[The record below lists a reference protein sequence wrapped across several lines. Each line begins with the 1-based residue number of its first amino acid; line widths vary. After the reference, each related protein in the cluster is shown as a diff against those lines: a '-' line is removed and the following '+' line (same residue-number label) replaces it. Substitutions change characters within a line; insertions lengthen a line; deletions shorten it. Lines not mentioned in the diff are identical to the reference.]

1 MSRILLADDSPHAQR
16 MGERILREEGFEVVT
31 VTDGDT
37 VMIRLND
44 VDPDVV
50 MADVFLP
57 HKSGYEICRYV
68 KNSPRHRHA
77 RVVLVAGLLET
88 VDEAEIERVKADGV
102 LKKPFEASAVL
113 AAIRPLAEAAEADRI
128 AFVKLPTSELP
139 KTTDREEMAKASEA
153 ASVPVAESEASAPDA
168 ADKAPAPNAVPP
180 SDAATETPATE
191 PAAVL
196 EPQPAADL
204 AGPVPSEQQA
214 ATDEPTAE
222 SAKPASIE
230 EPVIIEEPAS
240 EKAPADSVA
249 APVPAAESEAAILAP
264 VLMLCAPVPETEE
277 TVPAPAVEPAALALE
292 SSERADSESASE
304 VPAAKAEP
312 SETNDRER
320 LQDASPAIEAPPVA
334 ESSPASTDAV
344 ATESV
349 AVEKEQES
357 EAPVAEPVRVEDAAP
372 EAVAL
377 EATPA
382 PASALP
388 RGILDNGGLD
398 QSGAD
403 ALVRARPPG
412 RALAPSVD
420 SYAAQDTSALPATL
434 FPVLQAVLEPAPA
447 GLPEADPE
455 LVRAAV
461 TVALD
466 RAMPALIDEITERV
480 LVALAVCEKRS

>member
-128 AFVKLPTSELP
+128 AFVERPASELP
-139 KTTDREEMAKASEA
+139 KTTDREETAKSGEA
-153 ASVPVAESEASAPDA
+153 VSVPLAESEASAPDA
-168 ADKAPAPNAVPP
+168 VEKALAPNAVPP

-191 PAAVL
+191 SAAEL
-196 EPQPAADL
+196 EPRPA
-204 AGPVPSEQQA
+204 
-214 ATDEPTAE
+214 AE
-222 SAKPASIE
+222 SAKPSSIE
-230 EPVIIEEPAS
+230 ELVIIEEPAS
-240 EKAPADSVA
+240 EKAPVDSVA
-249 APVPAAESEAAILAP
+249 APVPAAESEAALLAP
-264 VLMLCAPVPETEE
+264 VLMLCAPMPKTEE
-277 TVPAPAVEPAALALE
+277 TVPAPAVEPATLTLDSPE
-292 SSERADSESASE
+292 PADSKSASE
-304 VPAAKAEP
+304 APAAKAEP
-312 SETNDRER
+312 PETNDQAPE
-320 LQDASPAIEAPPVA
+320 QDAPPAIEAPPVT
-334 ESSPASTDAV
+334 ESSPVTTGVV

-357 EAPVAEPVRVEDAAP
+357 EAAVAEPVRLEDTEP

-420 SYAAQDTSALPATL
+420 SYTAQDTSALPASP

-480 LVALAVCEKRS
+480 LVALAVCEKRP